1 LNSGLAGIFSIGRLI
16 VWIKIESV
24 LSGKTFEKPIAAFQ
38 QRISASGS
46 ADFGIFCWRI
56 VLRFEP

>member
-24 LSGKTFEKPIAAFQ
+24 LSGKTFEKPIAAFR
-38 QRISASGS
+38 QRISASGG
-46 ADFGIFCWRI
+46 ADFGIF
-56 VLRFEP
+56 F